1 MSIGANKVMISSL
14 CKRLKISRQAFYKG
28 SRKRKRQKIEE
39 IKIVNYVSKERQKH
53 SKMGGRKLL
62 VKLRNRFILGDI
74 DIGRDRFFDVLRHH
88 GLLIKR
94 RRKYCKTTNSLHEFY
109 KYKNLI
115 KDMEIKRPNEV
126 WVSDITY
133 IKTYEGFLYLSLI
146 TDAYSR
152 KIVGYEVNDT
162 LESIGCE
169 KALDKALKQLPRGEH
184 PIHHSDRGIQY
195 CCNEYVKKLRKHKL
209 SISMTEENH
218 CYENAQAERVN
229 GILKGEYYL
238 GDKFLSKEIAKRA
251 CRQAIY
257 LYNTDRPHMSLN
269 MQVPEMVHM
278 GLETMSLV
286 GVN

>member
-1 MSIGANKVMISSL
+1 MDH
-14 CKRLKISRQAFYKG
+14 
-28 SRKRKRQKIEE
+28 
-39 IKIVNYVSKERQKH
+39 VSKERQKH
-53 SKMGGRKLL
+53 PKMGGRKLHI
-62 VKLRNRFILGDI
+62 KLKTILITEGI

-94 RRKYCKTTNSLHEFY
+94 CRKYCKTTNSLHKFY

-115 KDMEIKRPNEV
+115 KDMEIRMPNQV

-133 IKTYEGFLYLSLI
+133 IRTTEGFLYLSLI

-169 KALDKALKQLPRGEH
+169 KALDKALKELPMGEH

-195 CCNEYVKKLRKHKL
+195 CCNEYIKKLRKHNL
-209 SISMTEENH
+209 RISMTEENH
-218 CYENAQAERVN
+218 CYENALAERVN

-238 GDKFLSKEIAKRA
+238 GNKFPSKEIAKRA
-251 CRQAIY
+251 CKQAIY
-257 LYNTDRPHMSLN
+257 LYNTDRPHISLN

-278 GLETMSLV
+278 RLETMSLV